1 MDQHTL
7 VWGLDIGHTSIKAV
21 KLQRAGDQVLV
32 IGYAMEP
39 IASGEDTDRDE
50 AVVAALTNL
59 AKREEMRNVPVIA
72 GLSGRQILAKT
83 INVPVINPKKVERMV
98 ELEARQQIPGDFEDV
113 RWDYH
118 MSAAADGSSHDI
130 ALFAARNEVVADL
143 IAKCKRAGVGL
154 VGIATSSIAVYNF
167 VQYDQNFK
175 NDETII
181 VLDVGAENT
190 DLVIYRGDTVW
201 MRNLSISGNDITRA
215 FMKKFRVSF
224 EEAETLKTQ
233 VGDSRQSERI
243 LKVVEASLV
252 ELVSEVQ
259 RSLGFYKS
267 QNPDATFENVV
278 VSGGTFRLP
287 GLAQF
292 LADRLGY
299 AIITLIELER
309 IQVAPGL
316 ERVHFLEDLQSL
328 GVAMGLSLQ
337 GLGLGRAR
345 IDLMPAD
352 LRLQT
357 ILKTKRWAAAAI
369 LGMIPVSFL
378 ACHLIQLNRLDESAE
393 MKRNVTKRVADFKG
407 RHQSANAIA
416 NELQPSIDRAMEY
429 RNFGAH
435 VGVLSTIESQILKLV
450 QDVAL
455 DPTLAPKEA
464 GDPERGGDPAPQ
476 ALYFESL
483 KIPELAIGGDASPFE
498 QLAQPRRVVL
508 VVRIPTGPKEAQVAT
523 LMQNRLREM
532 TVPPALLRTLRPG
545 QPPSEKAPPLFAT
558 AVNIGGAYP
567 EDFWNYENPQKYNEK
582 GEIAPVKL
590 AVKLP
595 VHRITF
601 ECDLA
606 QQGGMP

>member
-98 ELEARQQIPGDFEDV
+98 ELEARQQIPGDFADV

-167 VQYDQNFK
+167 VQYDQNFR

-243 LKVVEASLV
+243 LKVIEASLV

-267 QNPDATFENVV
+267 QNPDVVFENVV

-292 LADRLGY
+292 LADRL
-299 AIITLIELER
+299 I
-309 IQVAPGL
+309 
-316 ERVHFLEDLQSL
+316 
-328 GVAMGLSLQ
+328 M
-337 GLGLGRAR
+337 
-345 IDLMPAD
+345 
-352 LRLQT
+352 
-357 ILKTKRWAAAAI
+357 
-369 LGMIPVSFL
+369 
-378 ACHLIQLNRLDESAE
+378 
-393 MKRNVTKRVADFKG
+393 
-407 RHQSANAIA
+407 
-416 NELQPSIDRAMEY
+416 
-429 RNFGAH
+429 
-435 VGVLSTIESQILKLV
+435 
-450 QDVAL
+450 
-455 DPTLAPKEA
+455 
-464 GDPERGGDPAPQ
+464 
-476 ALYFESL
+476 
-483 KIPELAIGGDASPFE
+483 
-498 QLAQPRRVVL
+498 
-508 VVRIPTGPKEAQVAT
+508 
-523 LMQNRLREM
+523 
-532 TVPPALLRTLRPG
+532 
-545 QPPSEKAPPLFAT
+545 
-558 AVNIGGAYP
+558 AVIV
-567 EDFWNYENPQKYNEK
+567 E
-582 GEIAPVKL
+582 
-590 AVKLP
+590 
-595 VHRITF
+595 
-601 ECDLA
+601 
-606 QQGGMP
+606 